1 MIAICQPKKINR
13 LPSQLLFRRK
23 LFNDNFQGTDRGGI
37 IEATADH
44 SDIRG
49 LVTAFHIFSVE
60 LPLS

>member
-1 MIAICQPKKINR
+1 LSIKKSSTAFLYDIN
-13 LPSQLLFRRK
+13 LQGSFL
-23 LFNDNFQGTDRGGI
+23 NNNFQVTDRGGI

-49 LVTAFHIFSVE
+49 LVTAFHIFSAE

>member
-1 MIAICQPKKINR
+1 LKG
-13 LPSQLLFRRK
+13 SFYS
-23 LFNDNFQGTDRGGI
+23 DNFQIIDRGGI

-60 LPLS
+60 LPLSQFGS